1 MFGLAVLLFDFLLDK
16 RDKYLN
22 AVLALIGLGF
32 ALLQFG
38 IFWLST
44 FRVGE
49 PAYLGFDGSFAFD
62 SFAIVAKTVIRAGHR
77 HRRSHLRKIPGD

>member
-32 ALLQFG
+32 ALLQLGMFWFG
-38 IFWLST
+38 ISASA
-44 FRVGE
+44 R
-49 PAYLGFDGSFAFD
+49 PAYLGFDGTFAFD
-62 SFAIVAKTVIRAGHR
+62 SFAIVAKIDHRAGHR
-77 HRRSHLRKIPGD
+77 PRRSPFGEIPGD

>member
-38 IFWLST
+38 HF
-44 FRVGE
+44 
-49 PAYLGFDGSFAFD
+49 LGAFPL
-62 SFAIVAKTVIRAGHR
+62 
-77 HRRSHLRKIPGD
+77 RRSLPIWDLTAVLPSTPSPLSPK

>member
-32 ALLQFG
+32 ALLQLG
-38 IFWLST
+38 IFWH
-44 FRVGE
+44 FRFGQ
-49 PAYLGFDGSFAFD
+49 PAYFGFDGTFAFD
-62 SFAIVAKTVIRAGHR
+62 SFAIVAKFDHRAGHR
-77 HRRSHLRKIPGD
+77 PRRSPFGEIPGD